1 MKVTHLAFL
10 GTKTGNF
17 TETVKFFQEVLG
29 LPIRFENYLWTGF
42 ALPSGRNHMVEVFG
56 DDDLDPRLIP
66 AEAGARPLLAFE
78 VEDLEGA
85 YQELLA
91 AGVEIIGEIVWA
103 SDFADLEKSTG
114 YGWVHF
120 RAPDN
125 NIYTLVQDK

>member
-1 MKVTHLAFL
+1 
-10 GTKTGNF
+10 
-17 TETVKFFQEVLG
+17 
-29 LPIRFENYLWTGF
+29 
-42 ALPSGRNHMVEVFG
+42 MVEVFG
-56 DDDLDPRLIP
+56 NDDLDPRLIP
-66 AEAGARPLLAFE
+66 AEAGDRPLLAFQ
-78 VEDLEGA
+78 VEDLESA

-91 AGVEIIGEIVWA
+91 ADVEIIGEIVWA